1 MQVLSFFC
9 MDSVYVILRRDEGAD
24 GQTLLYTAWGGKMP
38 ASRQNLARNA
48 SGTVQP
54 SGSTSSTT

>member
-1 MQVLSFFC
+1 
-9 MDSVYVILRRDEGAD
+9 MDSVYVILRRDESVD
-24 GQTLLYTAWGGKMP
+24 GQTLLYTAWGAKNA